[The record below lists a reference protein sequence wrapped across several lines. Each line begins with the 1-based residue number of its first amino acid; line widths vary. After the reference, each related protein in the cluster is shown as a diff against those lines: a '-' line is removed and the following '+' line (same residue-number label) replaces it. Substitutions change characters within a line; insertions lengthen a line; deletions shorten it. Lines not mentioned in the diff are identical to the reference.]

1 MINSKK
7 ILASLIS
14 AAVCFLHCLA
24 FSTSTAQA
32 AEFLSDTYFWGFENN
47 TRPSVFS
54 TTYIDGAFS
63 NGIWQIT
70 PQERW
75 VDKVISENPRV
86 TESVLAASPRIIIN
100 QSFQAEAVNCLKI
113 RVKHDLAFSGENDY
127 ATITVFYSVL
137 ENGVPTAFIEDNKFT
152 MRVYQSST
160 NGEYVTYTLPFT
172 GKASYAGTISS
183 IRVDLLNK
191 YGTES
196 NPTIDVDYIMLTKED
211 SAITTWSFDSASD
224 LSDWVP
230 RSNNSTDNSWSV
242 SDGMLNLNLGAVA
255 GSGRFSIITLTYTPS
270 TPIETTDYDYI
281 EVIMKHD
288 NSHGT
293 YTGEDNRTMKL
304 YMQGDIYH
312 NNGIVTPFVFGES
325 SKKNYHIEDTSNG
338 NFYRYVLPLSGAL
351 VGVSGKNIDDAK
363 LTKLRLDPIRDTGT
377 CSIES
382 IRLIPKNY
390 ADMTDVGG
398 HEEGTDSDHVNMG
411 FTVETDHLSE
421 YNSIKMKVN
430 TGSKRLVGGYDF
442 GNTFGNIS
450 GSAKLGLQINDVP
463 TDYENYIT
471 VQLSPD
477 TVTATAA
484 GVTDLD

>member
-1 MINSKK
+1 MSIIKK
-7 ILASLIS
+7 ILAGFIS
-14 AAVCFLHCLA
+14 ATVIFSS
-24 FSTSTAQA
+24 FWMVSTSTAQA
-32 AEFLSDTYFWGFENN
+32 AEFLSDTYFWGFEND
-47 TRPSVFS
+47 TCPSVFS
-54 TTYIDGAFS
+54 VATPYIDSSSTFS
-63 NGIWQIT
+63 NGIWKIK
-70 PQERW
+70 PGDRYING
-75 VDKVISENPRV
+75 VLSPNPRI
-86 TESVLAASPRIIIN
+86 TIR
-100 QSFQAEAVNCLKI
+100 QSFEAEAVNCLKI

-127 ATITVFYSVL
+127 AIIAVYYSVM
-137 ENGVPTAFIEDNKFT
+137 ENGTQTALSEANKFN
-152 MRVYQSST
+152 MRIYDSST
-160 NGEYVTYTLPFT
+160 NGEYVTYTIPFT
-172 GKASYAGTISS
+172 GKASYAGTISYL
-183 IRVDLLNK
+183 RLDLLNK
-191 YGTES
+191 YGTVS

-230 RSNNSTDNSWSV
+230 NTTNPTDNSWSV

-255 GSGRFSIITLTYTPS
+255 VDGRISIITLTYTPS

-281 EVIMKHD
+281 EIIMKHD

-312 NNGIVTPFVFGES
+312 NNGTVTPFVFDES
-325 SKKNYHIEDTSNG
+325 YKKNYHIENTSNG

-351 VGVSGKNIDDAK
+351 VGESGENIDDAK

-421 YNSIKMKVN
+421 YNSIKIKVN
-430 TGSKRLVGGYDF
+430 TGSDRLVGGYDF

-471 VQLSPD
+471 VRLSPD

-484 GVTDLD
+484 KVTDLD